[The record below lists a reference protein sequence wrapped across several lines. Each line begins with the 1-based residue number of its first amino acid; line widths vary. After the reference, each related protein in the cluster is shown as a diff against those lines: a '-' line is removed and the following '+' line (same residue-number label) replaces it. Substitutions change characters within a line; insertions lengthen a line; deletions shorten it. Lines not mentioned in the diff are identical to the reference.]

1 MAIFN
6 SYVSLPEGNGGDEP
20 FYGFNMPNKLKPL
33 SHFFR
38 SMLFCLLFLRL
49 RCQVLTTECEPE
61 TQLFFIL
68 GAFVLLSGHLGHD
81 QKHTTWRI
89 APFSNSLVNGQQN
102 PCLSQIA

>member
-1 MAIFN
+1 MDVTI
-6 SYVSLPEGNGGDEP
+6 VNGGDEP

-61 TQLFFIL
+61 TQ
-68 GAFVLLSGHLGHD
+68 
-81 QKHTTWRI
+81 
-89 APFSNSLVNGQQN
+89 
-102 PCLSQIA
+102 